1 MQDSPEQLSLPIV
14 AISRVQMVTAS
25 GVVVHTYNPSTQETE
40 AEGSE
45 VQAQPGLPNKKAVS

>member
-25 GVVVHTYNPSTQETE
+25 GVVHTYNPSTQETE